1 MTLRSQN
8 FTKHTANTGVIVMP
22 RRGRAQR
29 LGMGDGRDRPCAAC
43 ASLSLGSL
51 MTQLSLE
58 LRCTCTQF
66 GSDLKRRVWGLV
78 ASRLA
83 LTMISIKGATAL
95 ATALATA
102 AIIPAAA
109 LAFVLVLPWG
119 VEDIIRADDLV

>member
-1 MTLRSQN
+1 MSCHGAGGRSGW
-8 FTKHTANTGVIVMP
+8 AWGTGATVRA
-22 RRGRAQR
+22 RRI
-29 LGMGDGRDRPCAAC
+29 
-43 ASLSLGSL
+43 SLSLGSL

>member
-1 MTLRSQN
+1 M
-8 FTKHTANTGVIVMP
+8 A

-29 LGMGDGRDRPCAAC
+29 LGMGDGRPSVRRMC

-95 ATALATA
+95 ATA

>member
-1 MTLRSQN
+1 MR
-8 FTKHTANTGVIVMP
+8 V
-22 RRGRAQR
+22 
-29 LGMGDGRDRPCAAC
+29 
-43 ASLSLGSL
+43 SLTRVSL

>member
-1 MTLRSQN
+1 MTLREEKTPKKN
-8 FTKHTANTGVIVMP
+8 EP
-22 RRGRAQR
+22 RRLSYGTARAGTAVGHGGRA
-29 LGMGDGRDRPCAAC
+29 RPSVRRI
-43 ASLSLGSL
+43 SLTLGSL